1 MSIAGEVL
9 AMAETWIEKG
19 THPRLII
26 GGYTKALEDAL
37 GVIDRLAVRVDL
49 NNRSEL
55 LKIVQSSIGTKFI
68 SRWSDLMC
76 NLALD
81 AVLVSFPAKNH
92 RIFSENS
99 YRPSHCKTVTEK
111 RSTSSVMPK

>member
-1 MSIAGEVL
+1 M
-9 AMAETWIEKG
+9 
-19 THPRLII
+19 II
-26 GGYTKALEDAL
+26 GGYMKALKDSL
-37 GVIDRLAVRVDL
+37 QTIDQLAVRVDL

-81 AVLVSFPAKNH
+81 AVLVRREYLDIS
-92 RIFSENS
+92 I
-99 YRPSHCKTVTEK
+99 
-111 RSTSSVMPK
+111 MQ